1 MEVGGKSEC
10 LHDTVENALILDIKK
25 CRIHTFSCTKYKM
38 TSIAKKRGLVGDA
51 ENDTVQPVLSSNV
64 FSG

>member
-1 MEVGGKSEC
+1 MRTKFVEVGGKSEC
-10 LHDTVENALILDIKK
+10 LHDTVENALILD
-25 CRIHTFSCTKYKM
+25 KM

-51 ENDTVQPVLSSNV
+51 ENNTVQPVLSSNV

>member
-10 LHDTVENALILDIKK
+10 LHDTVENALILD
-25 CRIHTFSCTKYKM
+25 KM

-51 ENDTVQPVLSSNV
+51 ENNTVQPVLSSNV